1 MLQEVAHWA
10 REEERERGVERAA
23 YCANIGTDKGTGK
36 AKHTRRT
43 TLLRFA
49 QLLAKSTCELQ
60 AKNCRLLFLHIVAKT
75 TCELQ
80 AKKCINITA
89 TAFSLYGG

>member
-1 MLQEVAHWA
+1 MQTLALTKEQVKLSTHGGQLCSGLLNFWLNQLANYKL
-10 REEERERGVERAA
+10 RIVEAS
-23 YCANIGTDKGTGK
+23 
-36 AKHTRRT
+36 
-43 TLLRFA
+43 L
-49 QLLAKSTCELQ
+49 
-60 AKNCRLLFLHIVAKT
+60 RLLFLDIVAKT